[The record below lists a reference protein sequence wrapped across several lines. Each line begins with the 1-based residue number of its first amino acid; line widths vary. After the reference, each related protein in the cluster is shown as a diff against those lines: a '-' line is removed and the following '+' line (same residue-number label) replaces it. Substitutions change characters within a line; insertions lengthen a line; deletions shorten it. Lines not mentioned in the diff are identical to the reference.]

1 MIIENGTIRVKAKT
15 PGGID
20 PVTHNPVKPTEAWGE
35 PVPCQWSVSK
45 RDNLGV
51 FNGEHFSVATYI
63 VLIDR
68 VLEPP
73 FRGQQL
79 ELVSRDFGSLGR
91 YSIVSVEP
99 LDAVGQVRILI

>member
-1 MIIENGTIRVKAKT
+1 MIIENGTIRIKAKAG
-15 PGGID
+15 GGID
-20 PVTHNPVKPTEAWGE
+20 PVTHNPVKATEAWGE
-35 PVPCQWSVSK
+35 AVPCQWSVNK

-51 FNGEHFSVATYI
+51 ANGEHFSVASYI
-63 VLIDR
+63 VLIDM

-79 ELVSRDFGSLGR
+79 ELVSRDYGSLGR
-91 YSIVSVEP
+91 YSIISVEP